1 MFISP
6 EEEPFANL
14 ADILYAS
21 VLGNHFLI
29 LNSLEDAQELLERRA
44 SIYSD
49 RPVFPIIK
57 M

>member
-6 EEEPFANL
+6 EEETFANL